1 MALFKKGRLCFEREE
16 SFDQIGAKNRHEG
29 GGTEGGGGGVEPHP
43 FHSNCRCLDENTS
56 NDNDDGNDDN
66 EK

>member
-1 MALFKKGRLCFEREE
+1 MRE
-16 SFDQIGAKNRHEG
+16 GC
-29 GGTEGGGGGVEPHP
+29 GGVWGGCGGFEPHP
-43 FHSNCRCLDENTS
+43 FHSNCQCLDENTS